1 MMIFRTVMLCALA
14 VSLVSTPVSAQV
26 LTTVILVRHAE
37 KGGDP
42 ADRDPE
48 LSDAGRERARTLAH
62 VLGELDI
69 DAIYS
74 TPFLRTQNTAQPIA
88 DQLGIEITVTPP
100 TRTMVDD
107 IAATIRRDHAGDVVL
122 VVGHS
127 NTIPGVV
134 NALGAGPFENLTEEE
149 YDDLFVVT
157 LTADGGASVVRLRY
171 GRETP

>member
-1 MMIFRTVMLCALA
+1 MMIFRTAFFCALA
-14 VSLVSTPVSAQV
+14 ASLVSTPVSAQA

-37 KGGDP
+37 KGGDS

-74 TPFLRTQNTAQPIA
+74 TPFLRTRNTAQPIA
-88 DQLGIEITVTPP
+88 DQLGIEITVTPA
-100 TRTMVDD
+100 TSTMVDD
-107 IAATIRRDHAGDVVL
+107 LAATIRRDHAGDVVL

-157 LTADGGASVVRLRY
+157 LTADGTATAVRLRY

>member
-1 MMIFRTVMLCALA
+1 MTISRTALFYALA
-14 VSLVSTPVSAQV
+14 TSLVSPPVLAQAP
-26 LTTVILVRHAE
+26 TTVILVRHAE

-42 ADRDPE
+42 GDRDPE
-48 LSDAGRERARTLAH
+48 LNDLGRMRARTLAH

-74 TPFLRTQNTAQPIA
+74 TPFLRTRNTAQPIA
-88 DQLGIEITVTPP
+88 DQLGVEITETPATP
-100 TRTMVDD
+100 TMLDD
-107 IAATIRRDHAGDVVL
+107 FAATIRRDHAGDVVL

-127 NTIPGVV
+127 NTIPPLV
-134 NALGAGPFENLTEEE
+134 NAFGGGPFENLADQE

-157 LTADGGASVVRLRY
+157 LTANGVASVVRLRY

>member
-1 MMIFRTVMLCALA
+1 MMIFRTVLFYALA
-14 VSLVSTPVSAQV
+14 ASLVSPPVSAQV

-42 ADRDPE
+42 GDRDPE

-74 TPFLRTQNTAQPIA
+74 TPFLRTRNTAQPIA
-88 DQLGIEITVTPP
+88 DLLGVEITVTPP
-100 TRTMVDD
+100 TRTVDD

-134 NALGAGPFENLTEEE
+134 NALGAGSFEDLTEEE

-157 LTADGGASVVRLRY
+157 LTADGTASVVRLRY

>member
-1 MMIFRTVMLCALA
+1 MTIFRTAFFYALA
-14 VSLVSTPVSAQV
+14 ATLVSPPVSAQTP
-26 LTTVILVRHAE
+26 TTVILVRHAE

-42 ADRDPE
+42 GDRDPE
-48 LSDAGRERARTLAH
+48 LNDPGRERPRTLPH
-62 VLGELDI
+62 VLGALDI

-74 TPFLRTQNTAQPIA
+74 TPFLRTRNTAQPVA
-88 DQLGIEITVTPP
+88 DLLGVEITVTPP

-127 NTIPGVV
+127 NTIPPLV
-134 NALGAGPFENLTEEE
+134 NALGAGPFEDLADEE

-157 LTADGGASVVRLRY
+157 LTADGTATVVRLRY